1 MQALRS
7 PWLSDPQS
15 SKEDTMKKR
24 ILGGFALCS
33 MALIFSIPALAVTTQ
48 RGVTTSKDGRL
59 TLAPPASAS
68 HVSPGAELPDALQI
82 YNNLSTYPLGRYW
95 CCSGWTISGP
105 NSLIGETFAAA
116 MPFTPAGNATVT
128 KIVVAVGYV
137 TGTNGVTVS
146 LNSDAGGLP
155 GAALASFDLSGL
167 PQFGTCC
174 TLQLS
179 NTGVPVTGGTKY
191 WVVVATGDDT
201 LDTWDAWN
209 QNDTNQTNQPFASF
223 NNGVWSPSLGIL
235 GGFAVLGK
243 RP

>member
-1 MQALRS
+1 M
-7 PWLSDPQS
+7 
-15 SKEDTMKKR
+15 MNR
-24 ILGGFALCS
+24 ILRGSALCS
-33 MALIFSIPALAVTTQ
+33 LALIFSIPALAVTTH
-48 RGVTTSKDGRL
+48 RGVTTSKDGKV
-59 TLAPPASAS
+59 TVATSPASGFT
-68 HVSPGAELPDALQI
+68 PGTDVIDALLPI

-105 NSLIGETFAAA
+105 NSIVGQTYAAA

-128 KIVVAVGYV
+128 KLVVSVGYV
-137 TGTNGVTVS
+137 TGTNGVTVT

-155 GAALASFDLSGL
+155 GSALASFDLSGL
-167 PQFGTCC
+167 PQFGSCC
-174 TLQLS
+174 TLQVS

-209 QNDTNQTNQPFASF
+209 QNDTNQTNQPFASY

-235 GGFAVLGK
+235 GGFAVLGT